1 MIIAGE
7 ASGDHHGA
15 RLVEAMRQRNAD
27 LFFCGIGGK
36 ALESVGVR
44 ILVDAVTLSVV
55 GVTEVISKLPNLLK
69 GMATAKNLMK
79 SLRPDLLIL
88 IDFPDFNL
96 HMASV
101 AKSLEIPVFYY
112 ISPQIWAWRSGRI
125 RKIKRV
131 VDHMAVILPFEEAYY
146 RKFQVPVSFVGHPL
160 LDNGPSVHKD
170 SGPFRVDPT
179 VIGLLPGSRD
189 KEVARHLPK
198 MLSAADRLTRR
209 NRDLKFLISL
219 APTVRRSFID
229 EIVSSGNGEAS
240 CEIVSGGA
248 GQVLAKCGFAI
259 VVSGTASLETAISG
273 TPMVIIYRVSPL
285 SYWIG
290 RALIKVGYMGLAN
303 LIAGKEIVPEL
314 VQHDVSPEKIADKVF
329 EMISD
334 SAGLAKTRN
343 DLDMITRMLG
353 GPGASVRAA
362 EIALGML
369 KT

>member
-15 RLVEAMRQRNAD
+15 RLVEAMRRKDEN

-36 ALESVGVR
+36 SLEAAGAR
-44 ILVDAVTLSVV
+44 IVVDASTLSVV
-55 GVTEVISKLPNLLK
+55 GITEVISKLPNLLK
-69 GMATAKNLMK
+69 GMARVKKL
-79 SLRPDLLIL
+79 LRGLQPDLLIL

-101 AKSLEIPVFYY
+101 AKSLEIPVLYY

-146 RKFQVPVSFVGHPL
+146 RKYQVPVTFVGHPL
-160 LDNGPSVHKD
+160 LDSDTIIPKQ
-170 SGPFRVDPT
+170 SGPFTADPS
-179 VIGLLPGSRD
+179 VIGILPGSRD
-189 KEVARHLPK
+189 TEVSRHLPD

-209 NRDLKFLISL
+209 NRNLKFLVSL
-219 APTVRRSFID
+219 APTVERAFL
-229 EIVSSGNGEAS
+229 EKIVSSDCGKAS
-240 CEIVSGGA
+240 CEIVTGGVN
-248 GQVLAKCGFAI
+248 QVLERCGFAI
-259 VVSGTASLETAISG
+259 VVSGTVSLETAISG

-290 RALIKVGYMGLAN
+290 KALAKVGHIGLIN
-303 LIAGKEIVPEL
+303 LIAEKEIVPEL
-314 VQHDVSPEKIADKVF
+314 IQDAASPEQIADKVY

-334 SAGLAKTRN
+334 SAGLLKIKN
-343 DLDMITRMLG
+343 DLAAATQMLG
-353 GPGASVRAA
+353 GPGASGRAA
-362 EIALGML
+362 EVALGML
-369 KT
+369 ET